1 MPRVKTPSQA
11 EISSN
16 PREFALLAQ
25 VAPMHS
31 AQYVEADSQVL
42 SEYIKLYGQ
51 PSASVPEGEI
61 SFADF
66 AAMFSRQPLGAK
78 ATNNNCIGYAAQD
91 KSGVL
96 APYSFDRR
104 AVGPGDVRI
113 QITHAG
119 ICHSDLHQV
128 KDEWGGSVFPMV
140 PGHEIVGIVTEVGEG
155 VTKFKPGDRAGVGC
169 MVDSCR
175 TCDTCTRSE
184 EQFCPKCVYTY
195 NSKHPD
201 GTLAQGG
208 YSSHIVVQEAFT
220 LRLPD
225 NLPLDATAPL
235 LCAGITVYSP
245 MKHFGL
251 DKPGM
256 RLGVVGLGGLGHMA
270 VKIGKGLGLHVTVI
284 STSEAKREE
293 AIKVL
298 GADDFIVSKDAE
310 QMKAATSSLHGIID
324 TVSAKHDVSALVN
337 LLKVDGKLVMVGVP
351 EVPLD
356 LPVMAIVFKRAL
368 ISGSLIG
375 GIRQTQEMLN
385 FCGEKGITASIE
397 KIPIDYV
404 NTAYERMLRSDVRYR
419 FVIDVQGSLVL

>member
-1 MPRVKTPSQA
+1 MPRVKSPSQA

-25 VAPMHS
+25 AAPNGD
-31 AQYVEADSQVL
+31 VDPEVL
-42 SEYIKLYGQ
+42 SQYIKLYGQ
-51 PSASVPEGEI
+51 PSASVPQGEI
-61 SFADF
+61 TFAEF
-66 AAMFSRQPLGAK
+66 AAMFSRPAGGDKPA
-78 ATNNNCIGYAAQD
+78 NNCVGYAALD

-104 AVGPGDVRI
+104 PVGPGDVRI

-175 TCDTCTRSE
+175 TCDTCQRSE

-195 NSKHPD
+195 NSKHHD

-208 YSSHIVVQEAFT
+208 YSSHIVVQESFT

-293 AIKVL
+293 AVKVL
-298 GADDFIVSKDAE
+298 GADEFIVSKDAE
-310 QMKAATSSLHGIID
+310 AMKAAAGSMHGIID
-324 TVSAKHDVSALVN
+324 TVSAKHDVGALVN

-356 LPVMAIVFKRAL
+356 LPVMAIVFKRAMV
-368 ISGSLIG
+368 SGSLIG
-375 GIRQTQEMLN
+375 GIKQTQEMLD

-404 NTAYERMLRSDVRYR
+404 NTAYERVLRSDVRYR
-419 FVIDVQGSLVL
+419 FVIDVQGSLIL